1 MWCLEVAE
9 HMAHRDNIPS
19 RVSLSHIH
27 IWSYVSRFSHP
38 SSGLGP
44 CVKSFQEGI
53 HNSTVKFL
61 SEIISSGGSQVYTF
75 SHRDV
80 APAAMHMIRYII
92 KKRCSDSSSRSLERD
107 GTVVRFLLLLRDL
120 DFRFLF
126 SPAFSPANSMCMNEC
141 RYESIMHACVEQVP
155 CMHELL
161 SIYIYPAFL
170 GWLHQ
175 ASILAEKD
183 IEQTACMHDRYQ
195 ENSYACIAGKPLAF
209 EHFFHTMHAQQLQV
223 WIKNP
228 QAS

>member
-1 MWCLEVAE
+1 MHVAWNFDHLILYIYNCRSKAKTTMWCLEVAE

-19 RVSLSHIH
+19 RVSLSHIVH
-27 IWSYVSRFSHP
+27 IWPNVSRFSHP

-53 HNSTVKFL
+53 QNSTVKFL

-80 APAAMHMIRYII
+80 APAAMIIKLYIFII

-107 GTVVRFLLLLRDL
+107 GTVARFFLLLRDL

-141 RYESIMHACVEQVP
+141 MHESTMHVWNRFHAC
-155 CMHELL
+155 MSF
-161 SIYIYPAFL
+161 SIY
-170 GWLHQ
+170 
-175 ASILAEKD
+175 
-183 IEQTACMHDRYQ
+183 
-195 ENSYACIAGKPLAF
+195 
-209 EHFFHTMHAQQLQV
+209 
-223 WIKNP
+223 
-228 QAS
+228 